1 MDTERDRLFTVEDVA
16 SLTGVSPST
25 IRNYTRSGAV
35 RPRRGWNSE
44 AGRCP
49 TRNRRCWIYTKK
61 EIDEIV
67 KVRAK
72 KRFAQAEGLDQYWI
86 AVRNAS

>member
-1 MDTERDRLFTVEDVA
+1 MDTERHRLFTVEDVA

-67 KVRAK
+67 KNVDAK
-72 KRFAQAEGLDQYWI
+72 NLNILDNLWVI
-86 AVRNAS
+86 INMLG